1 MGWTISSATGQIASG
16 ANLIVFTTGR
26 GSVFG
31 AKPAPSIKI
40 ASNARLARW
49 MDEDMDIDA
58 SPVLTGAS
66 LADVGERIFQKMLAV
81 ASGEASKSEALGIG
95 DNEFV
100 PWQVGAYL

>member
-1 MGWTISSATGQIASG
+1 
-16 ANLIVFTTGR
+16 
-26 GSVFG
+26 
-31 AKPAPSIKI
+31 
-40 ASNARLARW
+40 

-66 LADVGERIFQKMLAV
+66 LTEVGDLIFARILAV
-81 ASGEASKSEALGIG
+81 ASGEPSKSEALGVG